1 MDIIAKY
8 LPPILVGIAVL
19 IPLVV
24 ALIKYVTKAAEDKN
38 WNIIVKMVLD
48 LMVQAE
54 HDYSTGAERKEF
66 VMNQLKTMAKS
77 VDFEIDWDKVSD
89 LIDALCE
96 MAKEVNVEAQV

>member
-1 MDIIAKY
+1 MDIIVKY

-19 IPLVV
+19 IPLII
-24 ALIKYVTKAAEDKN
+24 ALIKYVTKAADDKN

-54 HDYSTGAERKEF
+54 KDYSTGAEKKEF
-66 VMNQLKTMAKS
+66 VMNQLRVMANT

-89 LIDALCE
+89 LIDALCD
-96 MAKEVNVEAQV
+96 MAHEVNVEG

>member
-1 MDIIAKY
+1 MDIVAKY
-8 LPPILVGIAVL
+8 VPTILIGLAVV
-19 IPLVV
+19 IPLVI
-24 ALIKYVTKAAEDKN
+24 ALIKYVSKAADDKN

-66 VMNQLKTMAKS
+66 VMNQMKVLANT

-89 LIDALCE
+89 LIDALCD
-96 MAKEVNVEAQV
+96 MAHEVNVEG

>member
-8 LPPILVGIAVL
+8 LPPILVGLAVL
-19 IPLVV
+19 IPMMI
-24 ALIKYVTKAAEDKN
+24 ALIKYVNKAAEDKN

-54 HDYSTGAERKEF
+54 QDYSTGAERKEF
-66 VMNQLKTMAKS
+66 VMNQLKVMAKT

-89 LIDALCE
+89 LIDALCD
-96 MAKEVNVEAQV
+96 MAHEVNVEG

>member
-1 MDIIAKY
+1 MDIVAKY
-8 LPPILVGIAVL
+8 LPPILVGLAVL
-19 IPLVV
+19 IPMVI

-54 HDYSTGAERKEF
+54 KDYSTGAEKKEF
-66 VMNQLKTMAKS
+66 VMNQLRIAAKT

-96 MAKEVNVEAQV
+96 MAKEVNVEG

>member
-1 MDIIAKY
+1 MDIVAKY
-8 LPPILVGIAVL
+8 LPPILVGLAVL
-19 IPLVV
+19 IPMVI

-38 WNIIVKMVLD
+38 WNIIVKMALD

-54 HDYSTGAERKEF
+54 KDYSTGAEKKEF
-66 VMNQLKTMAKS
+66 VMNQLRIAAKT

-96 MAKEVNVEAQV
+96 MAKEVNVEG

>member
-8 LPPILVGIAVL
+8 LPPILVGLAVL
-19 IPLVV
+19 IPMVI

-54 HDYSTGAERKEF
+54 QDYSTGAEKKEF
-66 VMNQLKTMAKS
+66 VMNQIKVMAGT

-89 LIDALCE
+89 LIDALCD
-96 MAKEVNVEAQV
+96 MAHEVNVEG

>member
-8 LPPILVGIAVL
+8 LPPILVGLAVL
-19 IPLVV
+19 IPMMI
-24 ALIKYVTKAAEDKN
+24 ALIKYVKKAAEDKN

-66 VMNQLKTMAKS
+66 VMNQMKVMAKT

-89 LIDALCE
+89 LIDALCD
-96 MAKEVNVEAQV
+96 MAHEVNVEG

>member
-1 MDIIAKY
+1 MDIVAKY
-8 LPPILVGIAVL
+8 LPPILVGLAVL
-19 IPLVV
+19 IPMVI

-38 WNIIVKMVLD
+38 WNVIVKMVLD

-54 HDYSTGAERKEF
+54 KDYSTGAEKKEF
-66 VMNQLKTMAKS
+66 VMNQLRIAAKT

-96 MAKEVNVEAQV
+96 MAKEVNVEG

>member
-1 MDIIAKY
+1 MDIIAKF

-24 ALIKYVTKAAEDKN
+24 ALVKYVTKAAEDKN
-38 WNIIVKMVLD
+38 WNIVVKMVLD

-54 HDYSTGAERKEF
+54 KDYSTGTEKKEF
-66 VMNQLKTMAKS
+66 VMNQLKVMANT

-96 MAKEVNVEAQV
+96 MAHEVNVQG

>member
-1 MDIIAKY
+1 MEKFLEY
-8 LPPILVGIAVL
+8 LPVILVGLAAI

-24 ALIKYVTKAAEDKN
+24 ALVKYVQKAAEDKN

-54 HDYSTGAERKEF
+54 HDYATGAERKEF
-66 VMNQLKTMAKS
+66 VMNQMKVMATT
-77 VDFEIDWDKVSD
+77 VDFEVDWDKVSD

-96 MAKEVNVEAQV
+96 MAHEVNVQG

>member
-8 LPPILVGIAVL
+8 LPPILVGLAVL
-19 IPLVV
+19 IPMVI

-54 HDYSTGAERKEF
+54 QDYSTGAERKEF
-66 VMNQLKTMAKS
+66 VMNQLKVMAET

-89 LIDALCE
+89 LIDALCD
-96 MAKEVNVEAQV
+96 MAHEVNVEG

>member
-8 LPPILVGIAVL
+8 LPSILVGIAVL
-19 IPLVV
+19 IPLII
-24 ALIKYVTKAAEDKN
+24 ALVKYVTKAAQDKN

-54 HDYSTGAERKEF
+54 KDYSTGAERKEF
-66 VMNQLKTMAKS
+66 VMNQLRVMATT

-89 LIDALCE
+89 LIDALCD
-96 MAKEVNVEAQV
+96 MAHEVNVEG

>member
-8 LPPILVGIAVL
+8 LPPILVGLAAV
-19 IPLVV
+19 IPLAI
-24 ALIKYVTKAAEDKN
+24 ALIKYVQKASDDKN

-66 VMNQLKTMAKS
+66 VMNQMKVMAQS
-77 VDFEIDWDKVSD
+77 VDFEVDWDKVSD

-96 MAKEVNVEAQV
+96 MAHEVNVQG